1 MADLSKT
8 LYVCHSIK
16 MTKIN
21 SKKNDETSKI
31 HKNETIQIESS
42 LRNLSSKT
50 VTLKVHL
57 VGYTKLNTINSTHTK

>member
-1 MADLSKT
+1 
-8 LYVCHSIK
+8 

-21 SKKNDETSKI
+21 SKKNDEASKI

-57 VGYTKLNTINSTHTK
+57 VGYTKPNTINSTHTK